1 MTPPPSSCVHFRRA
15 LSALPTALRLHC
27 KSLTFQ
33 LRRLLFAL
41 LNRASWAL
49 PARWSSLVRAR
60 GVALRRQLPS
70 SGGPQEW
77 AQPVAPARP
86 PRAGLLC
93 PHWTRRRRAACEAA
107 SESGRLKEGVAARA
121 LCFFAPGFLFECCL
135 LCPSGG
141 ARTAC
146 SLLLHC
152 TPVCRLCATRL
163 LHGPGLEHTR
173 KVDLQ
178 CSLWALWQGI
188 THGWSTAAVASQH
201 AHTTR
206 N

>member
-1 MTPPPSSCVHFRRA
+1 MPHV
-15 LSALPTALRLHC
+15 
-27 KSLTFQ
+27 K
-33 LRRLLFAL
+33 
-41 LNRASWAL
+41 L
-49 PARWSSLVRAR
+49 PARVAGCRKASQHGHSAFSPQGSSSS
-60 GVALRRQLPS
+60 VAS
-70 SGGPQEW
+70 
-77 AQPVAPARP
+77 
-86 PRAGLLC
+86 
-93 PHWTRRRRAACEAA
+93 
-107 SESGRLKEGVAARA
+107 
-121 LCFFAPGFLFECCL
+121 
-135 LCPSGG
+135 CPSGG

-152 TPVCRLCATRL
+152 TTVSRLCATRL

-201 AHTTR
+201 ARTTR